1 MATSKHAKY
10 ILTEL
15 DKRHTDPEA
24 VARSAKTGKL
34 ILWLDDA
41 VLPGAFQMNCSW
53 YLHANPDG
61 PGAHYHDVPEII
73 GFFSSD
79 PDNPY
84 DLGAEIEFWLE
95 DEKFMLTKS
104 CMIFV
109 PKNMIHCPLI
119 LRRVDRPIFHFTTV
133 TAGKY
138 EVKGM
143 KPPAAKK

>member
-1 MATSKHAKY
+1 M
-10 ILTEL
+10 
-15 DKRHTDPEA
+15 
-24 VARSAKTGKL
+24 
-34 ILWLDDA
+34 
-41 VLPGAFQMNCSW
+41 
-53 YLHANPDG
+53 
-61 PGAHYHDVPEII
+61 
-73 GFFSSD
+73 
-79 PDNPY
+79 
-84 DLGAEIEFWLE
+84 GAEIEFWLE

>member
-1 MATSKHAKY
+1 MAASKHAKY
-10 ILTEL
+10 IITEL

-24 VARSAKTGKL
+24 VARYAKTGKR

-53 YLHANPDG
+53 YLHANPNG

-84 DLGAEIEFWLE
+84 DLGAEIEFWME